1 MSIIQAFTSQDIS
14 KSLKINGIQE
24 KVIPCSHKQDFAKF
38 WSSSTWTVH
47 AKTLCS
53 VEYYAK
59 DNITYRSN
67 INLNLCKHLCAYRK
81 ECVGYVFGNAE
92 ERCYLRNGMNVP
104 NCQTNGPQA
113 GFTSFQKDANFDESL
128 YSPSNYGK
136 YSYMLTCQQDC
147 FGLKF

>member
-1 MSIIQAFTSQDIS
+1 MSKDQNIHSIIQAFTSQDIS

-24 KVIPCSHKQDFAKF
+24 NVLACNRSQDYADF

-47 AKTLCS
+47 PKTKCS
-53 VEYYAK
+53 ASYFAL

-81 ECVGYVFGNAE
+81 ECVGYVFGSAE

-104 NCQTNGPQA
+104 NCQTNGPQP

-128 YSPSNYGK
+128 YSSSTYGK
-136 YSYMLTCQQDC
+136 YSHT
-147 FGLKF
+147 FF